1 MANTHRGI
9 YEIHLDRPRK
19 VQFTFGALAELED
32 KLGMKISQ
40 FSEKS
45 VGAKEML
52 ALVWAGLLKHEKL
65 SYEEVD
71 ELLSQAGE
79 EGRLTEVL
87 QTVMQA
93 FSKVLGGDKAAGNPK
108 NPKAMAGTGTK

>member
-1 MANTHRGI
+1 MANKHRGI
-9 YEIHLDRPRK
+9 YEIKLDQPRK
-19 VQFTFGALAELED
+19 IQFTFGALAELED

-40 FSEKS
+40 LNEANI
-45 VGAKEML
+45 GAKEIL

-79 EGRLTEVL
+79 EGRLTEIL
-87 QTVMQA
+87 QTVMEA
-93 FSKVLGGDKAAGNPK
+93 FAKVFGGGEATGNPQEL
-108 NPKAMAGTGTK
+108 KAMVGTGRK